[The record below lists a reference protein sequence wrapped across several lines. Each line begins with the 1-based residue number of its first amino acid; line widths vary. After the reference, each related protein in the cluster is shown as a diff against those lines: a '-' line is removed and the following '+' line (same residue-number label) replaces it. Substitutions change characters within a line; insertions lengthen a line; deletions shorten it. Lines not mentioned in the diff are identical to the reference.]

1 MMIMM
6 MMRWWN
12 KVGRNRQ
19 ITVYYRD
26 EDEKDDDNELDDITT
41 KINGCQMWMSWKR
54 AGKKGRQK
62 KKKMNQQIIVV
73 SVRIKKGMKFKDLR
87 PRPTYCLKFDI
98 CLQIHYN
105 KLIII
110 TVLSY

>member
-1 MMIMM
+1 M
-6 MMRWWN
+6 
-12 KVGRNRQ
+12 KESRQ
-19 ITVYYRD
+19 ER
-26 EDEKDDDNELDDITT
+26 E
-41 KINGCQMWMSWKR
+41 
-54 AGKKGRQK
+54 AK